1 MKRVLII
8 VAVIFVSAYFI
19 LFEKKYYNET
29 LYLGASIPKT
39 GIMKDWGRN
48 VEIGTNAYFEYVNEK
63 DLLPNKKKIKLI
75 SLDDK
80 YEPNITVENTEKLL
94 ENNDLFAFYGYVG
107 TPTVKKILP
116 IIEETKLPFIAPFTG
131 ASFLRDKKNEN
142 IINFRP
148 SYDEEIDKIVD
159 YLYEKKGIKKF
170 SVFYQNDNYG
180 EEGYVS
186 LIKSLR
192 RKGLALFGEG
202 MYKRNT
208 LSIKHAFSEIKN
220 NTPEAIVMIG
230 AYKANALFIKKAK
243 EDEKLKNAIFC
254 NVSFSDADEIIKE
267 LDYETEN
274 LIFSQVVPSFDDQ
287 KVDVIKEYRYIMNR
301 YYPNEPLS
309 FISLEAFLAS
319 KTIVESIK
327 RVKGTLSTS
336 KFMDQIKH
344 LPKNSLKGM
353 NLEYKDNQLLSKVY
367 LFKYKDKKFIEL
379 DNAD

>member
-8 VAVIFVSAYFI
+8 VIAIFVSAYFL

-80 YEPNITVENTEKLL
+80 YEPNITVENTDKLL
-94 ENNDLFAFYGYVG
+94 ENSDLFAFYGYVG

-208 LSIKHAFSEIKN
+208 LSIKHAFSEIKS

-243 EDEKLKNAIFC
+243 DDEKLKNAIFC

-267 LDYETEN
+267 LDYETKN

-319 KTIVESIK
+319 KTIVEAIK

-344 LPKNSLKGM
+344 LPKNTLKGM

-367 LFKYKDKKFIEL
+367 LFKYKNKKFIEI
-379 DNAD
+379 DNAN

>member
-1 MKRVLII
+1 M
-8 VAVIFVSAYFI
+8 
-19 LFEKKYYNET
+19 
-29 LYLGASIPKT
+29 
-39 GIMKDWGRN
+39 GRN

-80 YEPNITVENTEKLL
+80 YEPNITVENTDKLL
-94 ENNDLFAFYGYVG
+94 ENSDLFAFYGYVG

-208 LSIKHAFSEIKN
+208 LSIKHAFSEIKS

-243 EDEKLKNAIFC
+243 DDEKLKNAIFC

-267 LDYETEN
+267 LDYETKN

-319 KTIVESIK
+319 KTIVEAIK

-344 LPKNSLKGM
+344 LPKNTLKGM

-367 LFKYKDKKFIEL
+367 LFKYKNKKFIEI
-379 DNAD
+379 DNAN